1 MTTGWL
7 KRSMDEASEDV
18 KRLPE
23 WAVQLAM
30 AMDPVSHPGHPAAGV
45 QDEHSSSSKNGDQR
59 VDDRR

>member
-1 MTTGWL
+1 
-7 KRSMDEASEDV
+7 MDEASEDV